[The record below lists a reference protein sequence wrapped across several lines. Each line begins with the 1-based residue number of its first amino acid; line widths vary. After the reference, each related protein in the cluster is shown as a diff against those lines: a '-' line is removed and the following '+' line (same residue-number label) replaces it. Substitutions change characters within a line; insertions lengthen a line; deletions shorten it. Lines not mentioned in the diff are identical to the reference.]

1 MGWPTRRSIS
11 RPSCSTT
18 VAPLL
23 AAAGYRVIMPHLRGH
38 GTTRFRSSETFQ
50 NGQQSVIALDI
61 VALMDA
67 PDRLQQIPA

>member
-1 MGWPTRRSIS
+1 M
-11 RPSCSTT
+11 
-18 VAPLL
+18 L
-23 AAAGYRVIMPHLRGH
+23 AAAGYRVIVPHLRGH
-38 GTTRFRSSETFQ
+38 GTTRFRSSGTLR